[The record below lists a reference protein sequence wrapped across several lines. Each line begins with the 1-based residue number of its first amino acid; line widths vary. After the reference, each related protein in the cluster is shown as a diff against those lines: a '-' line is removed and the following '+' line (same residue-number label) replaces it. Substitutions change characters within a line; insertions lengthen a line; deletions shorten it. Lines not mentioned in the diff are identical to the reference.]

1 MPLRCITIDDESLA
15 RKMMEENIRQVPF
28 LEFVGAAKNAFEAM
42 TLLQEYEVDLMFLD
56 IQMPGMLGTQ
66 LLQSLRTK
74 PLVIFVT
81 AYANYALE
89 GYELEVVDYLM
100 KPVSMERF
108 TKAALKAQEI
118 FAGRNALAPKTES
131 PQQQIHSQ
139 SEPDRP
145 DHFFVN
151 VEYSLVKILIHK
163 VRYVEGMKDYV
174 KIYLEGERKPI
185 LTKATLKSIEE
196 KLGEE
201 RFMRIHKSYIADLD
215 RVTSIRGQQITL
227 GEAELPV
234 SESSVAEVLKRI
246 GVNR

>member
-1 MPLRCITIDDESLA
+1 
-15 RKMMEENIRQVPF
+15 MEENIRQVPF
-28 LEFVGAAKNAFEAM
+28 LKFVGAAKNAFEAM
-42 TLLQEYEVDLMFLD
+42 TLLQENEVDLMFLD

-89 GYELEVVDYLM
+89 GYELEIVDYLM

-118 FAGRNALAPKTES
+118 FAGRNALSSLPER
-131 PQQQIHSQ
+131 QNEELVDGQDD
-139 SEPDRP
+139 DRP

-151 VEYSLVKILIHK
+151 VEYALVKILIPK

-196 KLGEE
+196 KLNAE

-215 RVTSIRGQQITL
+215 RVTSIRGQQITM
-227 GEAELPV
+227 GDAELPV

-246 GVNR
+246 GVDR

>member
-42 TLLQEYEVDLMFLD
+42 TLLQENEVDLMFLD

-89 GYELEVVDYLM
+89 GYELEIVDYLM

-118 FAGRNALAPKTES
+118 FAGRNALSTKP
-131 PQQQIHSQ
+131 SQ
-139 SEPDRP
+139 KNELSLSKVDKAQT

-151 VEYSLVKILIHK
+151 VEYALVKILISK

-174 KIYLEGERKPI
+174 KIYLEGERKPV

-196 KLGEE
+196 KLSED

-227 GEAELPV
+227 GEDELPV
-234 SESSVAEVLKRI
+234 SESSVSEVLKKI
-246 GVNR
+246 GVDK